1 MWAGG
6 GWVSLISSSGVE
18 LLSWA
23 PSAELTEAAGL
34 DGPAVG
40 GPADDRDAHSK
51 WRANL
56 TDQLRNG
63 EISFA
68 EYKQRTVMLDPV
80 IPKGLGKPKQPP
92 ALLDAFDQ
100 AINSFDL
107 PQVTHDDQASSRQA
121 VRTKTKEHLVQDLR
135 EGKIA
140 FETYK
145 VQMKQAESMNTES
158 TIVVVVRNVI
168 GRAEELAMS
177 AGNLVG
183 ELKQAVHSRMGMQ
196 VERQRLML
204 GECELS
210 DDSKT
215 LRQYGVCDQSV
226 VMLGSQM
233 AAP

>member
-1 MWAGG
+1 MREAER
-6 GWVSLISSSGVE
+6 VE
-18 LLSWA
+18 QAKRS
-23 PSAELTEAAGL
+23 
-34 DGPAVG
+34 
-40 GPADDRDAHSK
+40 
-51 WRANL
+51 NL
-56 TDQLRNG
+56 VEQLRNG
-63 EISFA
+63 ELSFQDYKEQA
-68 EYKQRTVMLDPV
+68 QTAKQQQQHEEEYARGRIKQYQEEQALRQKFKLDEAAR
-80 IPKGLGKPKQPP
+80 IQRDKAK
-92 ALLDAFDQ
+92 AQ
-100 AINSFDL
+100 AD
-107 PQVTHDDQASSRQA
+107 
-121 VRTKTKEHLVQDLR
+121 R
-135 EGKIA
+135 EA
-140 FETYK
+140 QLEA
-145 VQMKQAESMNTES
+145 MP
-158 TIVVVVRNVI
+158 IVVVVRNVI